1 VRKERAS
8 DEVAAGREARSG
20 RSVLAIAVSLVILF
34 QSLVAVA
41 PAFAHV
47 YKAGETSLIASLFG
61 GICAKNIQS
70 DDQSPTHRHGD
81 HAQCCILCSSAG
93 GFGPAAEAPKEISG
107 GIRFASQDPALLL
120 RRQSGGE
127 RPVGW
132 ASTWSSRAPPHPSL
146 TLEARSA

>member
-1 VRKERAS
+1 MSEGTAS
-8 DEVAAGREARSG
+8 DEVAAGREARSRRG
-20 RSVLAIAVSLVILF
+20 VVAIAVSLVILL

-41 PAFAHV
+41 PAFAHI
-47 YKAGETSLIASLFG
+47 YKAGETGLIASLLD

-70 DDQSPTHRHGD
+70 DHQSPQHHAD

-93 GFGPAAEAPKEISG
+93 GFGPPAHGLSEISG
-107 GIRFASQDPALLL
+107 GIRFASQGPALLL
-120 RRQSGGE
+120 RRQSGGG

-146 TLEARSA
+146 TL